1 MGAWVGRVN
10 CFYISWKRSFHSPV
24 ELDLTPTWPIL
35 WSSDRVTA
43 PQPATHLTFFRTNS
57 SSLWTIGAIG
67 DETTTLVL
75 HHLII
80 VPIGWEKQPD
90 RAEHRYHF
98 QQNIPTVQFSHSCC
112 TFFSFWAFPLVTIG
126 CRQSCRLFWFG
137 EAEAGTCASKHVFTK
152 SFIDSGYPKHPMPEL
167 GETCYSRQGPD
178 MNWKYGYMHG
188 LRLRSMDS
196 EFPSVRWDSGWN
208 SALQTTEKIRHN
220 TSCSGGEA
228 QDESEMSIEFTLRAR
243 IQHVCLNIK

>member
-1 MGAWVGRVN
+1 MPQVRKDKDIKQI
-10 CFYISWKRSFHSPV
+10 CF
-24 ELDLTPTWPIL
+24 LTTLI
-35 WSSDRVTA
+35 
-43 PQPATHLTFFRTNS
+43 FS
-57 SSLWTIGAIG
+57 SSFGIA
-67 DETTTLVL
+67 
-75 HHLII
+75 HHNPVSSL
-80 VPIGWEKQPD
+80 PCE
-90 RAEHRYHF
+90 
-98 QQNIPTVQFSHSCC
+98 
-112 TFFSFWAFPLVTIG
+112 
-126 CRQSCRLFWFG
+126 SCRLFWFPLRQQ
-137 EAEAGTCASKHVFTK
+137 EALAPSTWKHVFTK

>member
-43 PQPATHLTFFRTNS
+43 PQPATHLTFFSNQLIFLLDNRRWNNCSCS
-57 SSLWTIGAIG
+57 SSSHYSSYWIRKTTRQGWT
-67 DETTTLVL
+67 
-75 HHLII
+75 
-80 VPIGWEKQPD
+80 PISFQTRYSD
-90 RAEHRYHF
+90 RAILAQLLHF
-98 QQNIPTVQFSHSCC
+98 FPL
-112 TFFSFWAFPLVTIG
+112 WAFPLVTIG